1 MLPRMRNLL
10 AALALWGL
18 LPTSAALAADLLEIQ
33 KRGTLRVLAVVA
45 DEEAYFVSQRPGGP
59 PGFDLEVLEGFAR
72 LHKLTV
78 EVVPASGWA
87 ALIPSLHRNKGDLIA
102 GGFTDTASRRKLI
115 AFTVEAFP
123 TRSVV
128 MTRKPAAVIQS
139 VADLKGKKVG
149 TVKGT
154 FMEDELA
161 AAGVTN
167 VDSSIATGGLPE
179 ALRTS
184 RVEVAVDGLEAAL
197 SAKAKDPDLQLGV
210 FLGPPSSLAY
220 GVRHEDQALLKALNE
235 YISNLRRTSTW
246 SRLVVKYFGESA
258 VELLKSARTR

>member
-1 MLPRMRNLL
+1 MRRLL
-10 AALALWGL
+10 AALALWVL
-18 LPTSAALAADLLEIQ
+18 LPTSAAVAADLPEIQ
-33 KRGTLRVLAVVA
+33 KRGTLRILAVLSA
-45 DEEAYFVSQRPGGP
+45 EEGYFVSQRPGAP
-59 PGFDLEVLEGFAR
+59 PGFDMELLEGFAR
-72 LHKLTV
+72 LHKLKV
-78 EVVPASGWA
+78 EVIPVSGWA

-102 GGFTDTASRRKLI
+102 GGFTDTESRRKLI

-128 MTRKPAAVIQS
+128 MTRKPAAVIHS
-139 VADLKGKKVG
+139 VAELKGKRVG

-161 AAGVTN
+161 AAGITD
-167 VDSSIATGGLPE
+167 VDSSTATGGLPD
-179 ALRTS
+179 ALRAG
-184 RVEVAVDGLEAAL
+184 RVDVAVDGLEAAL
-197 SAKAKDPDLQLGV
+197 SAMAKDADLQLGV
-210 FLGPPSSLAY
+210 FLGEPSSLAY

-258 VELLKSARTR
+258 VELLTKARRR

>member
-1 MLPRMRNLL
+1 MRKLL

-18 LPTSAALAADLLEIQ
+18 LPTSAALASDLLEIQ
-33 KRGTLRVLAVVA
+33 KRGTLRILAVLS

-59 PGFDLEVLEGFAR
+59 PGFDMEVLEGFAR
-72 LHKLTV
+72 LHKVKV
-78 EVVPASGWA
+78 EVMPVSGWA

-102 GGFTDTASRRKLI
+102 GGFTDTESRRKLI

-128 MTRKPAAVIQS
+128 MTRRPAEVIHS
-139 VADLKGKKVG
+139 VAELKNKRVG
-149 TVKGT
+149 TIKGT
-154 FMEDELA
+154 FMEDELG

-167 VDSSIATGGLPE
+167 VDSSIATGGLPD
-179 ALRTS
+179 ALRAS

-210 FLGPPSSLAY
+210 FLGQPSSLAY
-220 GVRHEDQALLKALNE
+220 GVRYEDKALLKALNE

-258 VELLKSARTR
+258 VDLLKNARTR